1 MLRSTFGGFNAALS
15 ALQANQLR
23 LDITGQN
30 LANMNTVGYTRQQL
44 NVSSLHSSGAVS
56 HFSSNPMTSV
66 GCGVAMTGVS
76 QIRDPFL
83 DMQYRL
89 QMTKAGYSDSF
100 QTSLDSLSHIF
111 DETNVSGM
119 QDAFR
124 DILSSLQ
131 NLQDPSKVKD
141 PIYEAEFRS
150 RMQKLA
156 NLLNDS
162 AQQISQAAKDEY
174 ARLDGSGTSESG
186 MVDSV
191 NDILM
196 QIGQLNRQI
205 KSSELAGQS
214 ALELKDERNRLLDEL
229 SSYIPI
235 ETTYYKDQ
243 AHDGIADDGSEA
255 PEEIYDMD
263 LDGNVIGKKQWP
275 DDLRVSLVY
284 KDADGNTQ
292 RLTLVEGTSG
302 KGSDNYGKLTVSG
315 ASPEEAQVTFQ
326 KAAGATGSG
335 QPASVSAGAARDAV
349 SLSGGNIA
357 ASLNML
363 TADSAGSPVKGY
375 QYYAAQLDLLAK
387 TFADT
392 MNRLNNNGEDGGA
405 NHLFENRL
413 GDGGEITAANISVSQ
428 GWISGEIHISTSG
441 EQSNSAVLE
450 MIKAMENPQD
460 ALGGNTF
467 VGFVDHVSTTLANDS
482 YNNTSSLKTNVT
494 VLNGIQNSRDSISG
508 VSLDEEAASM
518 MSYISAYNAASRLMT
533 TLDEAL
539 NTLINGTG
547 LVGR

>member
-1 MLRSTFGGFNAALS
+1 MSRSTFGGFNTALS

-44 NVSSLHSSGAVS
+44 NVSSLNNSGIIS
-56 HFSSNPMTSV
+56 HFSSNPMIGV
-66 GCGVAMTGVS
+66 GFGVASTSVS
-76 QIRDPFL
+76 QIRDPYL

-89 QMTKAGYSDSF
+89 QMTKAGYTDSL
-100 QTSLDSLSHIF
+100 QTSLDSLSQIF

-131 NLQDPSKVKD
+131 NLQDPSKVND

-156 NLLNDS
+156 SLLNDS
-162 AQQISQAAKDEY
+162 AQQISQSAQDEY
-174 ARLDGSGTSESG
+174 SRLDGTGTSESG

-191 NDILM
+191 NEILM

-205 KSSELAGQS
+205 KSNELAGQS

-235 ETTYYKDQ
+235 EVTYYKDQ
-243 AHDGIADDGSEA
+243 DHDGVAADGSEA
-255 PEEIYDMD
+255 PEEIYDYD
-263 LDGNVIGKKQWP
+263 LNGNVIGKKQWP

-292 RLTLVEGTSG
+292 KLTLVEGTSG
-302 KGSDNYGKLTVSG
+302 SGADNYGQLSVSG
-315 ASPEEAQVTFQ
+315 DTPYEAQVTFKGAQ
-326 KAAGATGSG
+326 GALDTAQPDSVTAGAGG
-335 QPASVSAGAARDAV
+335 DI
-349 SLSGGNIA
+349 SLSGGNIS

-363 TADSAGSPVKGY
+363 VSDASGSPLKGY
-375 QYYAAQLDLLAK
+375 QYYAAQLDKLAK

-392 MNRLNNNGEDGGA
+392 MNQLNSPDDDSAYLFESRDGG
-405 NHLFENRL
+405 
-413 GDGGEITAANISVSQ
+413 DITATNISISE
-428 GWISGEIHISTSG
+428 GWISGDIHLSTDG
-441 EQSNSAVLE
+441 EQSNSVVLE
-450 MIKAMENPQD
+450 MIDAMNESMD
-460 ALGGNTF
+460 DLEGNTF
-467 VGFVDHVSTTLANDS
+467 VGFMDHLSTTLASDS

-508 VSLDEEAASM
+508 VSLDEEASNM
-518 MSYISAYNAASRLMT
+518 MAYISAYNAASRLMT

-539 NTLINGTG
+539 ETLINGTG

>member
-1 MLRSTFGGFNAALS
+1 MSRSTFGGFNTALS

-44 NVSSLHSSGAVS
+44 NVSSLNNSGIIS
-56 HFSSNPMTSV
+56 HFSSNPMIGV
-66 GCGVAMTGVS
+66 GFGVASTSVS
-76 QIRDPFL
+76 QIRDPYL

-89 QMTKAGYSDSF
+89 QMTKAGYTDSL
-100 QTSLDSLSHIF
+100 QTSLDSLSQIF

-131 NLQDPSKVKD
+131 NLQDPSKVND

-156 NLLNDS
+156 SLLNDS
-162 AQQISQAAKDEY
+162 AQQISQSAQDEY
-174 ARLDGSGTSESG
+174 SRLDGTGTSESG

-191 NDILM
+191 NEILM

-205 KSSELAGQS
+205 KSNELAGQS

-235 ETTYYKDQ
+235 EVTYYKDQ
-243 AHDGIADDGSEA
+243 DHDGVAADGSEA
-255 PEEIYDMD
+255 PEEIYDYD
-263 LDGNVIGKKQWP
+263 LNGNVIGKKQWP

-292 RLTLVEGTSG
+292 KLTLVEGTSG
-302 KGSDNYGKLTVSG
+302 SGADNYGQLSVSG
-315 ASPEEAQVTFQ
+315 DTPYEAQVTFKGAQ
-326 KAAGATGSG
+326 GALDTAQPDSVTAGAGG
-335 QPASVSAGAARDAV
+335 DI
-349 SLSGGNIA
+349 SLSGGNIS

-363 TADSAGSPVKGY
+363 VSDASGSPLKGY
-375 QYYAAQLDLLAK
+375 QYYAAQLDKLAK

-392 MNRLNNNGEDGGA
+392 MNQLNSPDDDSAYLFESRDGG
-405 NHLFENRL
+405 
-413 GDGGEITAANISVSQ
+413 DITAANISISE
-428 GWISGEIHISTSG
+428 GWISGDIHLSTDG
-441 EQSNSAVLE
+441 EQSNSVVLE
-450 MIKAMENPQD
+450 MIDAMNESMD
-460 ALGGNTF
+460 DLEGNTF
-467 VGFVDHVSTTLANDS
+467 VGFMDHLSTTLASDS

-508 VSLDEEAASM
+508 VSLDEEASNM
-518 MSYISAYNAASRLMT
+518 MAYISAYNAASRLMT

-539 NTLINGTG
+539 ETLINGTG

>member
-1 MLRSTFGGFNAALS
+1 MSRSTFGGFNTALS

-44 NVSSLHSSGAVS
+44 NVSSLNNSGIIS
-56 HFSSNPMTSV
+56 HFSSNPMIGV
-66 GCGVAMTGVS
+66 GFGVASTSVS
-76 QIRDPFL
+76 QIRDPYL

-89 QMTKAGYSDSF
+89 QMTKAGYTDSL
-100 QTSLDSLSHIF
+100 QTSLDSLSQIF

-131 NLQDPSKVKD
+131 NLQDPSKVND

-156 NLLNDS
+156 SLLNDS
-162 AQQISQAAKDEY
+162 AQQISQSAQDEY
-174 ARLDGSGTSESG
+174 SRLDGTGTSESG

-191 NDILM
+191 NEILM

-205 KSSELAGQS
+205 KSNELAGQS

-235 ETTYYKDQ
+235 EVTYYKDQ
-243 AHDGIADDGSEA
+243 DHDGVAADGSEA
-255 PEEIYDMD
+255 PEEIYDYD
-263 LDGNVIGKKQWP
+263 LNGNVIGKKQWP

-292 RLTLVEGTSG
+292 KLTLVEGTSG
-302 KGSDNYGKLTVSG
+302 SGADNYGQLSVSG
-315 ASPEEAQVTFQ
+315 DTPYEAQVTFKGAQ
-326 KAAGATGSG
+326 GALDTAQPDSVTAGAGG
-335 QPASVSAGAARDAV
+335 DI
-349 SLSGGNIA
+349 SLSGGNIS

-363 TADSAGSPVKGY
+363 VSDASGSPLKGY
-375 QYYAAQLDLLAK
+375 QYYAAQLDKLAK

-392 MNRLNNNGEDGGA
+392 MNQLNSPDDDSAYLFESRDGG
-405 NHLFENRL
+405 
-413 GDGGEITAANISVSQ
+413 DITAANISISE
-428 GWISGEIHISTSG
+428 GWISGDIHLSTDG
-441 EQSNSAVLE
+441 EQSNSVVLE
-450 MIKAMENPQD
+450 MIDAMNDSMDDLE
-460 ALGGNTF
+460 GNTF
-467 VGFVDHVSTTLANDS
+467 VGFMDHLSTTLASDS

-508 VSLDEEAASM
+508 VSLDEEASNM
-518 MSYISAYNAASRLMT
+518 MAYISAYNAASRLMT

-539 NTLINGTG
+539 ETLINGTG